1 MRHGIEGYFDEI
13 TRFRRRL
20 GGLMAGVSVA
30 SLLLLAVSGR
40 ELLRVLAEDTRRF
53 GFEGPEQWVE
63 RIRLEQVANQDQA
76 GLYELTYVVPQARKG
91 GVQVRSDH
99 VHAPPEP
106 RTHRIGEGLDEL
118 DVAARA
124 RMMRLDAPV
133 VRSEELVIERL
144 IRPEYPEE
152 ARAHGVEG
160 VVEMLALVDTAGAV
174 VEVHIVGGTRE
185 ATLERAATAA
195 VLQCRYRPYRVHDV
209 ASRVW
214 AAFRIAFTLY

>member
-1 MRHGIEGYFDEI
+1 MRHGIEGYFDEV

-20 GGLMAGVSVA
+20 GGLIAGTSMA

-40 ELLRVLAEDTRRF
+40 QLMRAITEDTKRF

-63 RIRLEQVANQDQA
+63 RIRLEQIANQDQA
-76 GLYELTYVVPQARKG
+76 GVYELTYVVPESHKG
-91 GVQVRSDH
+91 GERTRSNDP
-99 VHAPPEP
+99 HALPE
-106 RTHRIGEGLDEL
+106 RATHRVGEGLDEL
-118 DVAARA
+118 DLAARA

-144 IRPEYPEE
+144 VRPEYPED

-185 ATLERAATAA
+185 PVLERAATTA
-195 VLQCRYRPYRVHDV
+195 VLQCRYRPYRVNDV